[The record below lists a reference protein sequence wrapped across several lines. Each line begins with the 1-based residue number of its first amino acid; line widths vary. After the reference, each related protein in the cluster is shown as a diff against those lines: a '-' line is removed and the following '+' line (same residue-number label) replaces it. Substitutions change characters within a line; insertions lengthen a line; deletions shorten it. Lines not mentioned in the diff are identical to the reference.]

1 MSMSNALV
9 TGAAGGIGY
18 ELVRQLAARGT
29 AVIAVCRKP
38 GAELPMLPVRVEA
51 DIDIATDAGCAALA
65 TRVAGLPLDLL
76 IHNAGVLFDESL
88 DALDEEAVANIRRQF
103 EVNALAPLRLTAR
116 LAPQLVRGGKLVLI
130 TSRMGSMA
138 DNSSGGYYGYRMSKA
153 AMNAA
158 GRSLAH
164 DLAPRGVAV
173 VMLHPG
179 FVQTPMTGG
188 RGDVDPATAARGLI
202 ARIDELTLASSGRF
216 LHANGSPLPW

>member
-1 MSMSNALV
+1 MSMRNALV

-18 ELVRQLAARGT
+18 ELARQLAARGT

-38 GAELPMLPVRVEA
+38 GTELPRLPVRVEA

-65 TRVAGLPLDLL
+65 TRVAGVPLDLL
-76 IHNAGVLFDESL
+76 IHNAGLLSEESL

-138 DNSSGGYYGYRMSKA
+138 DNNSGGYYGYRISKA

-158 GRSLAH
+158 GRSLAS
-164 DLAPRGVAV
+164 
-173 VMLHPG
+173 M
-179 FVQTPMTGG
+179 
-188 RGDVDPATAARGLI
+188 
-202 ARIDELTLASSGRF
+202 S
-216 LHANGSPLPW
+216 